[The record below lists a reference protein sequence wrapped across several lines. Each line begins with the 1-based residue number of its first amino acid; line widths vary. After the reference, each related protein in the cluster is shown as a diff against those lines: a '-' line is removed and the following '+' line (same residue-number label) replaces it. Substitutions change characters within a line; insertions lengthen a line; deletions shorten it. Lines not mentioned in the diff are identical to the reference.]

1 MTAALPLWFA
11 VCALSLGAWQW
22 LDLWPL
28 REDAITWRIVLTP
41 FEPRADE
48 HAE

>member
-1 MTAALPLWFA
+1 MSAALPLWFA

-22 LDLWPL
+22 LDLWLL
-28 REDAITWRIVLTP
+28 REDALKFDFVLVP
-41 FEPRADE
+41 FDSREE

>member
-1 MTAALPLWFA
+1 MSAALPLWFA

-22 LDLWPL
+22 LDLCLL
-28 REDAITWRIVLTP
+28 REDALKFDFVLVP
-41 FEPRADE
+41 FDLREE